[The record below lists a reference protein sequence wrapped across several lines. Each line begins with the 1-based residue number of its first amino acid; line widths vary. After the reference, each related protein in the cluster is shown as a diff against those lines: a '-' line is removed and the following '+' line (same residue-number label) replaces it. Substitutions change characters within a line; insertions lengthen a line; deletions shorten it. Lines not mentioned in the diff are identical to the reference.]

1 MKKIIS
7 ILVLVSLI
15 SACSTTQ
22 AVKQSRGKGLRKHYS
37 QSYDEVYK
45 ATLDTVYKQGLH
57 VEEHDKETGFL
68 YATHGLTLWSWGER
82 IAIYVYKV
90 DGGGTEV
97 EIVSRK
103 VFVPLNFAPDW
114 AKYIFTGIEA
124 ELQTVE

>member
-7 ILVLVSLI
+7 LLVVMLI
-15 SACSTTQ
+15 VSACSTTQ

-37 QSYDEVYK
+37 QSYDEVYS
-45 ATLDTVYKQGLH
+45 ATLETVYNQKLH

-68 YATHGLTLWSWGER
+68 YATHGVTLWSWGER

-90 DGGGTEV
+90 DDGGTEV

-103 VFVPLNFAPDW
+103 VLVPLNFAPDW

-124 ELQTVE
+124 ELQSQN